1 VGEEKLVSGLY
12 LNASLDLKVITWL
25 GHKTGSTSM
34 VNILNEIGFKYYKF
48 HNGVF
53 ELVNNKPLRAHGC
66 YPNQIPDD
74 FKIIASFRNPFS
86 QLVSEYKY
94 QSIENYESYL
104 MKLFEDKDS
113 LNCFIFKT
121 RFPDYIVRMENMFED
136 YSQIEFIT
144 ESKFYKSGLLK
155 RFTKFKMNENPW
167 GLNNWKDY
175 YNENLAKVVVDTFP
189 YHFSKYYDENSWR

>member
-1 VGEEKLVSGLY
+1 
-12 LNASLDLKVITWL
+12 
-25 GHKTGSTSM
+25 
-34 VNILNEIGFKYYKF
+34 
-48 HNGVF
+48 
-53 ELVNNKPLRAHGC
+53 
-66 YPNQIPDD
+66 
-74 FKIIASFRNPFS
+74 
-86 QLVSEYKY
+86 
-94 QSIENYESYL
+94 
-104 MKLFEDKDS
+104 
-113 LNCFIFKT
+113 
-121 RFPDYIVRMENMFED
+121 MENMFED